1 VTAHFRKLVSD
12 VTVTSVTLMAW
23 GQGPAQPVIRVTVD
37 LVVVD
42 AQVVHKKTGRP
53 IGALKRE
60 DFEIFED
67 GVKQEIVSFSQDR
80 LPLSI
85 VFLFDLTESVRPVL
99 KPLAS
104 GALAALQHLKPEDET
119 AVMVYAASAKLLQD
133 FTTDRALT
141 VAAIEKAGE
150 MDSNEDAFFNEGVF
164 RAAVQAAKAKNPGS
178 RRVIV
183 WLTDNVPNIPSQSG
197 LHTEIEALHEL
208 LESGTVVSSLLEFSA
223 MSHTFSALY
232 TKNPI
237 FAARRKHHPPGDVYK
252 YAEQTGGQVM
262 KSGKEEVAAKLADLI
277 DQIRTRY
284 SLGYRASAEQP
295 PGKFCEIKLQV
306 STEVVKREG
315 QVIVKAKRG
324 YYRRASPG
332 G

>member
-1 VTAHFRKLVSD
+1 
-12 VTVTSVTLMAW
+12 MA
-23 GQGPAQPVIRVTVD
+23 QSPPEPVIRVTVD

-53 IGALKRE
+53 IGALRRE

-67 GVKQEIVSFSQDR
+67 GVRQEVVSFSQDQ

-141 VAAIEKAGE
+141 VAAIEKASE
-150 MDSNEDAFFNEGVF
+150 MDSNEAAFFNEGVF
-164 RAAVQAAKAKNPGS
+164 QAAVQAAKAKNPGS

-183 WLTDNVPNIPSQSG
+183 WLTDNVPNVPSESK
-197 LHTEIEALHEL
+197 LHTEIDALREL
-208 LESGTVVSSLLEFSA
+208 LESGVVVSSLLERSA
-223 MSHTFSALY
+223 MSNTFTVLY

-237 FAARRKHHPPGDVYK
+237 FAAVRKHHPPGDVYK

-262 KSGKEEVAAKLADLI
+262 KSSKEEVAAKLADLI
-277 DQIRTRY
+277 DQIRTRF
-284 SLGYRASAEQP
+284 SLGYRSSVDQP
-295 PGKFCEIKLQV
+295 PGKFCEIKLNV
-306 STEVVKREG
+306 STDVVKREG
-315 QVIVKAKRG
+315 QVLIKTKRG
-324 YYRRASPG
+324 YYRRAASG